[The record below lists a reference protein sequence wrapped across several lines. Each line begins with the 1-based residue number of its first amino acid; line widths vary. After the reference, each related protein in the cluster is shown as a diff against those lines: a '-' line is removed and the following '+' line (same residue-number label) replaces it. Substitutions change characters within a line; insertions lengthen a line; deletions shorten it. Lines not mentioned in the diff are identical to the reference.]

1 MSTTDTS
8 DEFSRWKHDV
18 KVAFW
23 AGGGMA
29 VGMAIVIC
37 IGAFTL
43 GRYESSDSRAMVEAI
58 LPTTRFL
65 CSATMTASAAI
76 LALML
81 TVLGLTTGADV
92 KLNTM
97 FYKRIKQIAFY
108 DMIVMCYAVIFLVL
122 QCIPITESDEIP
134 KWLYPSVYYGMLAVS
149 AILGG
154 GMIAI
159 VSMLYS
165 AISSLI
171 DVFGHGHGDP
181 SILESEA
188 VDAEGEE
195 SGE

>member
-1 MSTTDTS
+1 
-8 DEFSRWKHDV
+8 
-18 KVAFW
+18 
-23 AGGGMA
+23 MA
-29 VGMAIVIC
+29 VVMAIVIG

-43 GRYESSDSRAMVEAI
+43 GSFGASDSRAMVEAI

-81 TVLGLTTGADV
+81 TVLGLTTGSDV
-92 KLNTM
+92 KLNPT
-97 FYKRIKQIAFY
+97 FYRRIKQIAFY
-108 DMIVMCYAVIFLVL
+108 DMIVLCYATSFLVL

-134 KWLYPSVYYGMLAVS
+134 TWWYPSVYYGMLAAS

-159 VSMLYS
+159 VSMLYA

-171 DVFGHGHGDP
+171 DVFGLEHGDH
-181 SILESEA
+181 SILANDS
-188 VDAEGEE
+188 VDGQDEDKR
-195 SGE
+195 